1 MSAIEYSYLLIEIS
15 EKLDELSPIH
25 RLLFTCRK
33 YLASGSVENIQ
44 DTLSLFKELEEQ
56 QNLGIDNL
64 VVIKEL
70 LKSVREWSL
79 FGKVKRFENKRKEY
93 NTLLEEIIAVL
104 DELNDL
110 ERLVLVCRG
119 KLSEESEGLIEDVR
133 SLFKVLENQNILG
146 LDRLDILKEILT
158 ETEKKDLLKD
168 VEEFEERRNMEDE
181 FERKKAQAAALASS
195 VRNSLTGVVNIK
207 TVFKLFAGSLAIVSV
222 TEVLSGWSSYDRLVA
237 AVQSCVLPAGTN
249 LVQIAD
255 GCVCLTV
262 QAETLSALTTLWKLY
277 RPRWNPSETPV

>member
-25 RLLFTCRK
+25 RLLFTCRTF
-33 YLASGSVENIQ
+33 LTSGSEGNIQ

-70 LKSVREWSL
+70 LKGVREWSL

-93 NTLLEEIIAVL
+93 NALLEEIIRVL

-110 ERLVLVCRG
+110 ERLVSVCRG
-119 KLSEESEGLIEDVR
+119 KLSEESEGLIENVR
-133 SLFKVLENQNILG
+133 SLFKELENQNILG

-158 ETEKKDLLKD
+158 ETEKKDLLKK
-168 VEEFEERRNMEDE
+168 VEEFEERRNKEDE
-181 FERKKAQAAALASS
+181 FERKK
-195 VRNSLTGVVNIK
+195 GIC
-207 TVFKLFAGSLAIVSV
+207 FIIFA
-222 TEVLSGWSSYDRLVA
+222 VLEFVA
-237 AVQSCVLPAGTN
+237 FRHF
-249 LVQIAD
+249 II
-255 GCVCLTV
+255 
-262 QAETLSALTTLWKLY
+262 
-277 RPRWNPSETPV
+277 

>member
-33 YLASGSVENIQ
+33 YLASGSEENIQ

-70 LKSVREWSL
+70 LKRVREWSL

-110 ERLVLVCRG
+110 ERLVSVCRRE
-119 KLSEESEGLIEDVR
+119 LSEESEGLIEDVR

-158 ETEKKDLLKD
+158 ETE
-168 VEEFEERRNMEDE
+168 
-181 FERKKAQAAALASS
+181 
-195 VRNSLTGVVNIK
+195 
-207 TVFKLFAGSLAIVSV
+207 
-222 TEVLSGWSSYDRLVA
+222 
-237 AVQSCVLPAGTN
+237 
-249 LVQIAD
+249 
-255 GCVCLTV
+255 
-262 QAETLSALTTLWKLY
+262 
-277 RPRWNPSETPV
+277 

>member
-25 RLLFTCRK
+25 RLLFTCRTF
-33 YLASGSVENIQ
+33 LTPGSEGNIH

-70 LKSVREWSL
+70 LKGVREWSL

-93 NTLLEEIIAVL
+93 NALLEEIIRVL

-110 ERLVLVCRG
+110 ERLVSVCRE

-133 SLFKVLENQNILG
+133 SLFKELENQNILG

-158 ETEKKDLLKD
+158 ETEQKDLLKK
-168 VEEFEERRNMEDE
+168 VEEFEERRNKEDE
-181 FERKKAQAAALASS
+181 FERKKGICFIIFTVLKFVTFRHFIMQYDG
-195 VRNSLTGVVNIK
+195 TGILR
-207 TVFKLFAGSLAIVSV
+207 TRREHIF
-222 TEVLSGWSSYDRLVA
+222 
-237 AVQSCVLPAGTN
+237 
-249 LVQIAD
+249 
-255 GCVCLTV
+255 
-262 QAETLSALTTLWKLY
+262 
-277 RPRWNPSETPV
+277 